1 MTFCP
6 AEDSP
11 STVSTTAIAVETV
24 EGESSAGQKVIINL
38 HVINDHFAAGDTV
51 DLDALKSKKLVSAK
65 AARVKVLADG
75 TLDKPL
81 TVIADGFSVQA
92 IKMITL
98 TGGHA
103 VQKKSKR

>member
-1 MTFCP
+1 MYKAYC
-6 AEDSP
+6 ED
-11 STVSTTAIAVETV
+11 A
-24 EGESSAGQKVIINL
+24 KVAYPYSQRA
-38 HVINDHFAAGDTV
+38 FKEE
-51 DLDALKSKKLVSAK
+51 LKNYFRDYKE
-65 AARVKVLADG
+65 REILADG

-81 TVIADGFSVQA
+81 TVVADAFSVQA